1 MTDVLSRDSGN
12 ARKEMAA
19 PTKFWDKVADRY
31 SKKPIADE
39 GAYQKKLDVTRRYFT
54 PESDVLEL
62 GCGTGGTAIL
72 HAPHVRHYRATD
84 VSGRMIE
91 IAEGKKAAGGAE
103 NVTFEQASLED
114 IDIADESLDAV
125 LALSLLHLLENKEA
139 AIRKVHGMLKP
150 GGVFITSTVC
160 LGDHMKWFKL
170 IAPIGRFFGVFPLV
184 RVFTRQ
190 ELKNS
195 LTDAGFEIDY
205 DWRPNDKSAVFI
217 VAKKPGPAGAA

>member
-1 MTDVLSRDSGN
+1 MGT
-12 ARKEMAA
+12 

-54 PESDVLEL
+54 PESEVLEL

-72 HAPHVRHYRATD
+72 HAPLVKHYRATD
-84 VSGRMIE
+84 ISERMIE
-91 IAEGKKAAGGAE
+91 IADGKKAADGIE

-114 IDIADESLDAV
+114 IDVADASLDAV
-125 LALSLLHLLENKEA
+125 LALSLLHLLEDKDA

-150 GGVFITSTVC
+150 GGVFVTSTAC
-160 LGDHMKWFKL
+160 IGDHMKWFRL

-190 ELKNS
+190 ELLDS
-195 LTDAGFEIDY
+195 MTSAGFEIDY
-205 DWRPNDKSAVFI
+205 EWRPAKSAAVFI
-217 VAKKPGPAGAA
+217 VAKKRPDSNET